1 MLGIDLLEPY
11 SFEFF
16 RHGIIVATIA
26 GALCG
31 LLGVFVIL
39 RGMSYIGH
47 GLSHAVFGGAAAS
60 AVIGVN
66 FFIGAGIWGVVSG
79 VLIARVAR
87 RRVLGADAAIG
98 VVTTAS
104 FALGLALMNR
114 YGQASKSI
122 EAVLFGSVLGVRFTD
137 IVAVAAVAL
146 LSLAIIVVWYR
157 RLLFSTFDRDVA
169 QVSGVNVGLVEAV
182 LLALLSLTILVTMR
196 ADGTQAIPDHIGE
209 VEALVGAYLST
220 QRQQH
225 VHVWT
230 DDLARIRESTRC
242 GSRETGDHRAKRC
255 SGEFAVRSLQGVRRP
270 TGDRVFEFQ
279 HRARRSVGVAVGEGR
294 VKVSG
299 QTLGRLTQVRVSHLL
314 NDWRRRGSG
323 SRCRCRRL
331 GIAQAVEGKRLPGGN
346 LRRTVSQTERHDPL
360 ADHARRIG
368 IDVDHDA
375 GVFIDSK
382 HVRRIVELAFEHR
395 Q

>member
-1 MLGIDLLEPY
+1 MFALDLLEPY

-16 RHGIIVATIA
+16 QHGVIVATIA

-66 FFIGAGIWGVVSG
+66 FFLGAGIWGVISG

-87 RRVLGADAAIG
+87 RRVIGADAAIG

-122 EAVLFGSVLGVRFTD
+122 EAVLFGSVLGVRATD
-137 IVAVAAVAL
+137 IVAVSAVAL
-146 LSLAIIVVWYR
+146 LALSIIVVWYR

-196 ADGTQAIPDHIGE
+196 VIGTLLISALLVIPAAASRMTTNSFSRLLWLSPLIG
-209 VEALVGAYLST
+209 ALTCFVGMNASYHLDTSASAT
-220 QRQQH
+220 IILLDAT
-225 VHVWT
+225 VFVVVY
-230 DDLARIRESTRC
+230 AVAGIKN
-242 GSRETGDHRAKRC
+242 RAKM
-255 SGEFAVRSLQGVRRP
+255 ASLG
-270 TGDRVFEFQ
+270 
-279 HRARRSVGVAVGEGR
+279 
-294 VKVSG
+294 
-299 QTLGRLTQVRVSHLL
+299 HL
-314 NDWRRRGSG
+314 
-323 SRCRCRRL
+323 
-331 GIAQAVEGKRLPGGN
+331 
-346 LRRTVSQTERHDPL
+346 
-360 ADHARRIG
+360 
-368 IDVDHDA
+368 
-375 GVFIDSK
+375 
-382 HVRRIVELAFEHR
+382 
-395 Q
+395 

>member
-1 MLGIDLLEPY
+1 MFALDLFEPY

-16 RHGIIVATIA
+16 RHGIVVATIA

-31 LLGVFVIL
+31 LLGVFVVL

-66 FFIGAGIWGVVSG
+66 FFLGAGIWGVVSG

-122 EAVLFGSVLGVRFTD
+122 EAVLFGSVLGVRATD
-137 IVAVAAVAL
+137 IVAVSAVAL
-146 LSLAIIVVWYR
+146 LALFIIVVWYR

-196 ADGTQAIPDHIGE
+196 VIGTLLISALLVIPAAASRMTTNSFSRLLWLSPLIG
-209 VEALVGAYLST
+209 ALTCFVGMNASYHLDTSASAT
-220 QRQQH
+220 IILLDAS
-225 VHVWT
+225 VFVVVY
-230 DDLARIRESTRC
+230 AVAGIKN
-242 GSRETGDHRAKRC
+242 RAKM
-255 SGEFAVRSLQGVRRP
+255 ASLG
-270 TGDRVFEFQ
+270 
-279 HRARRSVGVAVGEGR
+279 
-294 VKVSG
+294 
-299 QTLGRLTQVRVSHLL
+299 HL
-314 NDWRRRGSG
+314 
-323 SRCRCRRL
+323 
-331 GIAQAVEGKRLPGGN
+331 
-346 LRRTVSQTERHDPL
+346 
-360 ADHARRIG
+360 
-368 IDVDHDA
+368 
-375 GVFIDSK
+375 
-382 HVRRIVELAFEHR
+382 
-395 Q
+395 